1 MMHVSSTQIK
11 ITQKLEQEL
20 NSVLKN
26 VAIWLKPNKLTLN
39 VDNSNLLLFN
49 LKRYQK
55 SANINIHLE
64 DDKPDPEDYA
74 K

>member
-1 MMHVSSTQIK
+1 MYLPLQIK

-26 VAIWLKPNKLTLN
+26 VAIWLKPNKLTLD
-39 VDNSNLLLFN
+39 VDKSNLLLFN

-64 DDKPDPEDYA
+64 DDKPDPKDHA

>member
-1 MMHVSSTQIK
+1 MYLPLQIK

-39 VDNSNLLLFN
+39 VDKSNLLLFN

-64 DDKPDPEDYA
+64 DDKPDPKDHA

>member
-1 MMHVSSTQIK
+1 MYLPLQIK

-39 VDNSNLLLFN
+39 VDKSNLLLFN

-64 DDKPDPEDYA
+64 DDKPDPKDYA

>member
-1 MMHVSSTQIK
+1 MYLPLQIK
-11 ITQKLEQEL
+11 TTQKLEQEL

-39 VDNSNLLLFN
+39 VDKSNLLLFN

-64 DDKPDPEDYA
+64 DDKPDPKDHA